1 MGYEPGN
8 YLQSLFTM
16 SANKI
21 SHGGFYQWIF
31 IGRYYPEIH
40 KEVNILDERKIK
52 RYSIQLAMLKKLLLL
67 KLISSEEYKRILKKL
82 MNDYGIISNIT
93 T

>member
-1 MGYEPGN
+1 M
-8 YLQSLFTM
+8 
-16 SANKI
+16 
-21 SHGGFYQWIF
+21 
-31 IGRYYPEIH
+31 
-40 KEVNILDERKIK
+40 DERKIK